1 MMRSSAIK
9 HDFYSIYPTFT
20 WFTNDPTDFCS
31 SYAHIWNKLKFLD
44 GIDLFI
50 FKGII
55 IKYFIL
61 KSAFIMKQMLFQR
74 KLSE

>member
-31 SYAHIWNKLKFLD
+31 SYAHIWNKLKCLDDIDFFLQRD
-44 GIDLFI
+44 NN
-50 FKGII
+50 KII
-55 IKYFIL
+55 YL
-61 KSAFIMKQMLFQR
+61 KCLYNEANAISKKTQN
-74 KLSE
+74 